1 MVFKQ
6 TRERSSAHSRSC
18 YTGACILG
26 PAPSPQNMAS
36 PTSCCQLSFLKAYRT
51 GTELAPYWHPYC
63 VNPACIAT
71 TMLTLAQICDNDS
84 LPVSSDFSY
93 TPLVFHFSSHQ
104 SGSLQ
109 WPSLATEMKTSWC
122 CICKFLRWTV
132 SYPQFSSPWA
142 FSHLPLM
149 TTKTCLSGLKT
160 SQLLF
165 EPTPDNS
172 SPLLSQ
178 NVRNTV
184 YPDDLSKFFTL
195 LKKKWILHSYHQQ
208 NGPRKATPPRNIQK
222 SSITITPSWPLLTIT
237 ADSSELHWKSLL
249 RSKLNPPIP
258 PR

>member
-1 MVFKQ
+1 MLSNACVCEQAQRQECADRLQDMVFKQ

-84 LPVSSDFSY
+84 LPVSSDFSSA
-93 TPLVFHFSSHQ
+93 PLVFQFSSRQ

-122 CICKFLRWTV
+122 CICKFL
-132 SYPQFSSPWA
+132 
-142 FSHLPLM
+142 M
-149 TTKTCLSGLKT
+149 
-160 SQLLF
+160 
-165 EPTPDNS
+165 
-172 SPLLSQ
+172 
-178 NVRNTV
+178 
-184 YPDDLSKFFTL
+184 
-195 LKKKWILHSYHQQ
+195 
-208 NGPRKATPPRNIQK
+208 
-222 SSITITPSWPLLTIT
+222 PSWDCLIPSVFISLSLQSPPSH
-237 ADSSELHWKSLL
+237 DNKDVSEWSENV
-249 RSKLNPPIP
+249 STPFWAYPW
-258 PR
+258 